1 MTGGALLCVYYKLD
15 PRQHA
20 ETAQRV
26 RQFQAQLVAAWPG
39 LQAEVLQRPEPT
51 LQAGLETET
60 WMETYRHTGLGPAL
74 IDAIHTAATQAGLPT
89 PRHVE
94 SFVPLR

>member
-1 MTGGALLCVYYKLD
+1 MTAGALLCVYYKIDSRL
-15 PRQHA
+15 HA
-20 ETAQRV
+20 EIAPRV
-26 RQFQAQLVAAWPG
+26 RQLQAQLVAAWPD
-39 LQAEVLQRPEPT
+39 LQAEVLQRPDAT
-51 LQAGLETET
+51 TQDWLQIET
-60 WMETYRHTGLGPAL
+60 WMETYRHAGLGPAL